1 VYDNAETTKKRA
13 LADKDSAKDA
23 RSQYGKVWAR
33 AYGAVATLG
42 KRLG

>member
-23 RSQYGKVWAR
+23 RSQYGKDWAR
-33 AYGAVATLG
+33 AYGTEATLG
-42 KRLG
+42 KNIG